1 MIDVKRPPDGARVFF
16 ALFVAVQT
24 FVLLSRADRWEVLF
38 FVTRETWLLVLL
50 LWMKNLSVAALAG
63 AAFAFVLRRARE
75 LPETAGSRATPPL
88 VALGVGAAIL
98 GLALRW
104 VFPETIPPGLWFDP
118 PFEARALLEHPGEIP
133 WIGGVPLHDDPV
145 AAGNRE
151 LVSYVYLHF
160 YDAMFRLFGRAE
172 TGFLA
177 LSAVPGCLAILAA
190 FWLAAEL
197 FGLPAALF
205 GVAVVSLA
213 RWPLV
218 FSRWS
223 YTASALIPLALFA
236 GAAALAAL
244 RTGRRWLAVVSGL
257 CVGLSLHTHSS
268 AWGVAAGLGVFSLFS
283 LRDRAAR
290 PLVFSSW
297 AAALLTFAPFGW
309 GYLTHPE
316 NLGGRLRDVPAGTR
330 PAGEWG
336 PRLAGPLAL
345 PAQVAFNAVEYTGIL
360 LFTKDP
366 NPRNG
371 LPGRAAV
378 TPLLGLAALFGLGAA
393 AARRTRGDAAL
404 FALLLGSLAGG
415 VLSNPGGAPNM
426 IRSCVVVIPALLAGA
441 ALVLSGLTRLEER
454 GGPRAAF
461 AAAGLLALLLAVETK
476 PFLIRWADDPLV
488 RRSFCETETRT
499 ARLVRGLSGIDVL
512 LVKGAFRHPFVFDVL
527 SGPVDPRRPIRA
539 AAERTVADLAGAYRT
554 GPVWLVAD
562 EPALRAL
569 RAAGWRCARGVSPG
583 GLTADVVVA
592 FARPPGGGAP
602 GPPPG

>member
-1 MIDVKRPPDGARVFF
+1 VSEVRRSPDRAQALFG
-16 ALFVAVQT
+16 LFVAIQT

-50 LWMKNLSVAALAG
+50 LWLKNLAVAGIAG

-75 LPETAGSRATPPL
+75 LPETAGSKAAPLL
-88 VALGVGAAIL
+88 VALGVGTAVL
-98 GLALRW
+98 GIALRW
-104 VFPETIPPGLWFDP
+104 AFPEAIPPGLWFDP
-118 PFEARALLEHPGEIP
+118 PFEARALLERPGEIP
-133 WIGGVPLHDDPV
+133 WIGGVPLHDDPA

-151 LVSYVYLHF
+151 LVSYAYLHF
-160 YDAMFRLFGRAE
+160 YDAIFRLFGRAE

-177 LSAVPGCLAILAA
+177 LSAVPGCLALLAA
-190 FWLAAEL
+190 FWLAAEIY
-197 FGLPAALF
+197 GLPAALL

-223 YTASALIPLALFA
+223 YTASALIPLALLA

-244 RTGRRWLAVVSGL
+244 RTGRKRLAVVSGL

-268 AWGVAAGLGVFSLFS
+268 AWGVAAGLGVFSLFV

-290 PLVFSSW
+290 PLVLSSW
-297 AAALLTFAPFGW
+297 GAALLAFAPFGW

-330 PAGEWG
+330 PAGAWG
-336 PRLAGPLAL
+336 PRLEGPLAF

-360 LFTKDP
+360 LFTRDP

-378 TPLLGLAALFGLGAA
+378 TPLLGLGALLGLGVA

-426 IRSCVVVIPALLAGA
+426 IRSCVVVVPALLAGS
-441 ALVLSGLTRLEER
+441 ALVLSGLARLEER
-454 GGPRAAF
+454 GGPRAAL
-461 AAAGLLALLLAVETK
+461 AAGGVLALLLAVETK
-476 PFLIRWADDPLV
+476 PFLTRWADDPLV
-488 RRSFCETETRT
+488 RRSFCETETRS
-499 ARLVRGLSGIDVL
+499 ARLVRALSGADVV
-512 LVKGAFRHPFVFDVL
+512 LVKGAFRHPFVFDAL
-527 SGPVDPRRPIRA
+527 SGPVDPRHPIRIVP
-539 AAERTVADLAGAYRT
+539 EVTVAGLVGVPPA
-554 GPVWLVAD
+554 GPVWLVAG
-562 EPALRAL
+562 EPLLQTL
-569 RAAGWRCARGVSPG
+569 RAAGWRCARGISPG

-592 FARPPGGGAP
+592 FARPPGAG
-602 GPPPG
+602 